1 MANWTG
7 IGKDIIKEGI
17 FEGFPDLQEGIFERF
32 PDLIPAVGDSNYH
45 NGEHTKL
52 LLVGESNYFED
63 KFESISDFKYPNKWY
78 FGGKDR
84 LIPEEKKNNVN
95 NWKGSRGHNNI
106 FKSMKTLLDEAGKN
120 YNSYL
125 LQEAAYYNYFLRPA
139 TTKPNKSFQKDC
151 KPIDCQVSY
160 LALRGI
166 IDEIKPNIVI
176 FVSKYSHDKFM
187 EFFEKEKNHFENVIV
202 EYVNHFSQACWYDAN
217 GQQKFEDLLWKYW
230 IQPINPIIKEQTRQV
245 FNYFQANPFWNKEN
259 WGEIIMYDE
268 KDGTCA
274 YFDNISKNISI
285 DIYCAEN
292 DKYQFQIFERDK
304 FKTKKPSG
312 VEWIQNIPNL
322 TTKGS
327 RHESRLQSRQDI
339 TEILERLM
347 K

>member
-1 MANWTG
+1 MAIWTE
-7 IGKDIIKEGI
+7 IGKSLLKVGI

-32 PDLIPAVGDSNYH
+32 PELIPAVGEPNYY
-45 NGEHTKL
+45 NGEHKKL

-63 KFESISDFKYPNKWY
+63 KFESISDFKYPDKWY

-84 LIPEEKKNNVN
+84 LIPEEKKNKVN

-106 FKSMKTLLDEAGKN
+106 FKSMKTVLDEGGKN

-187 EFFEKEKNHFENVIV
+187 EFFENEKNHFENVIV
-202 EYVNHFSQACWYDAN
+202 EYVNHFSQACWSDAN
-217 GQQKFEDLLWKYW
+217 GQQKFEDLLWNHW
-230 IQPINPIIKEQTRQV
+230 IIPIAPAIKEQSHELFYDFQV
-245 FNYFQANPFWNKEN
+245 NPFWNEEI
-259 WGEIIMYDE
+259 WGKIDWYDQ
-268 KDGTCA
+268 KDASCA
-274 YFDNISKNISI
+274 FFDNKSKNIAI
-285 DIYCAEN
+285 DIFCSEK
-292 DKYQFQIFERDK
+292 DKYQFQVFERK
-304 FKTKKPSG
+304 NSAKPTG
-312 VEWIQNIPNL
+312 IDWIQSIPNL
-322 TTKGS
+322 TRKGS
-327 RHESRLQSRQDI
+327 RLESQLLSRQEI
-339 TEILERLM
+339 TEVLENLM

>member
-7 IGKDIIKEGI
+7 IGKGLIKEGV

-32 PDLIPAVGDSNYH
+32 PELIPAVGDPNYH
-45 NGEHTKL
+45 NGEHKKL

-63 KFESISDFKYPNKWY
+63 KFESISDFKYPDKWY

-106 FKSMKTLLDEAGKN
+106 FKSMKTVLDEAGKKHN
-120 YNSYL
+120 NYL

-166 IDEIKPNIVI
+166 INEIKPNIVI
-176 FVSKYSHDKFM
+176 FVSKFSHRKFK
-187 EFFEKEKNHFENVIV
+187 EYYEKEVAYYDGVVIKC
-202 EYVNHFSQACWYDAN
+202 VNHFSYACWTEPE
-217 GQQKFEDLLWKYW
+217 GKQRFEDLLWEYW
-230 IQPINPIIKEQTRQV
+230 IRPINPIIKEQTRQL
-245 FNYFQANPFWNKEN
+245 FNDFQTNPFWNKEIWDEIN
-259 WGEIIMYDE
+259 WYEE

-285 DIYCAEN
+285 DIYCVEN
-292 DKYQFQIFERDK
+292 DRYQFQIFERDK
-304 FKTKKPSG
+304 FKTIKASG
-312 VEWIQNIPNL
+312 VDWIQNIPNL
-322 TTKGS
+322 ITKGS
-327 RHESRLQSRQDI
+327 RYESPLQSRKDI
-339 TEILERLM
+339 TEVLEKLM